1 MGIDFEPI
9 WPVGV
14 IVTVDSQNLSR
25 WLQHERWLPLSAA
38 FAELERGDEHSTAN
52 FDNGYVP
59 CANAGL
65 HRADQ
70 RDR

>member
-1 MGIDFEPI
+1 M
-9 WPVGV
+9 WSVAV
-14 IVTVDSQNLSR
+14 IVTVNSQNLISR
-25 WLQHERWLPLSAA
+25 WFQYDRLLPLSAA
-38 FAELERGDEHSTAN
+38 FAELERSDEHSTAN